1 MTSTGLKR
9 VIVLFLTMI
18 LIFSFTACNEGS
30 TETTKST
37 TQSQT
42 TTKSTTTTT
51 TATTSATEPAMVEIT
66 AFAMEGPYTKID
78 FNDLPIWKIA
88 YEKTGVTVKWE
99 TASSDG
105 FAEKLNLKFSTN
117 DLPDMFFKC
126 GMSNSDIAIRAQEG
140 QLVPI
145 DGYLNEYAPN
155 FSKYLAAENSIERGI
170 RMADGHIYGFCY
182 LVSGGGVSSKIFY
195 NSKWLN
201 KQGITELAKTTDE
214 LYAMLSSMKGFDYN
228 ANGQNDEIPFIV
240 ESIGRLEGGLFG
252 SFGLGTRGGNSF
264 TWDIDPV
271 TNELRYVRT
280 SDGYKK
286 FLEFANKLYT
296 EQLLDQECFTMD
308 LTKFS
313 AKIALDIFGVTIA
326 GNSSY
331 FNEAQ
336 DDQLYPNAPLIGPD
350 GYQIASHVGPPLA
363 GQNTFVTSKNQY
375 VEETVSFVDYFYS
388 EEGIT
393 LYFMGIENETYYY
406 DDKGKPKFYD
416 KVLKNPDGLNPEDV
430 LGNYVCWSGGANP
443 SIADYDHFY
452 IHFSTLHNLTAA
464 NLLMDY
470 KPKELWG
477 TFIYSTEDSEQLKIL
492 QTEIDT
498 YATDMRAK
506 FITGEVGF
514 DNWDS
519 YVTQIN
525 ELGLDDYQE
534 IVERGLSDYL
544 S

>member
-1 MTSTGLKR
+1 MRRSCQSAFIL
-9 VIVLFLTMI
+9 LLTFI
-18 LIFSFTACNEGS
+18 LIFTFAACNGGTTS
-30 TETTKST
+30 TTTGST
-37 TQSQT
+37 TQSQGTTGAT
-42 TTKSTTTTT
+42 TTKTG
-51 TATTSATEPAMVEIT
+51 TSETEPQIVEIT
-66 AFAMEGPYTKID
+66 AFAQEGPYTKKD
-78 FNDLPIWKIA
+78 FNDLAIWEVA
-88 YEKTGVTVKWE
+88 TAATGVKVNFE
-99 TASSDG
+99 SSPADG
-105 FAEKLNLKFSTN
+105 FAEKLSLKFSTN

-126 GMSNSDIAIRAQEG
+126 NMSNSDIAVRAGEG
-140 QLVPI
+140 QLIPI
-145 DGYLNEYAPN
+145 DGYLDDHAPN
-155 FSKYLAAENSIERGI
+155 FSKYLANEISIERGI

-182 LVSGGGVSSKIFY
+182 LVSGGGISSKFFY
-195 NSKWLN
+195 NSKWIN
-201 KQGITELAKTTDE
+201 KQGLELPKTTDE
-214 LYAMLSSMKGFDYN
+214 LYTMLTTMKDFDYN
-228 ANGQNDEIPFIV
+228 GNSQKDEIPFIV
-240 ESIGRLEGGLFG
+240 ESLSRLEGGLFG

-296 EQLLDQECFTMD
+296 EKLLDQECFTMD

-331 FNEAQ
+331 FNVAQ
-336 DDQLYPNAPLIGPD
+336 NDQLYPNAPLIGPD
-350 GYQIASHVGPPLA
+350 GYQIAMHIGPPLA
-363 GQNTFVTSKNQY
+363 GQNTFITNKNQH

-393 LYFMGIENETYYY
+393 LYFMGIEGETYYY
-406 DDKGKPKFYD
+406 DDKGKPQFFD

-430 LGNYVCWSGGANP
+430 LGDYVCWSGGGNP
-443 SIADYDHFY
+443 SVADYDHFY

-464 NLLMDY
+464 NVLMDY

-477 TFIYSTEDSEQLKIL
+477 AFIYSTEDSEKLKIL

-506 FITGEVGF
+506 FISGEIGF
-514 DNWDS
+514 DSW
-519 YVTQIN
+519 
-525 ELGLDDYQE
+525 DDYVQQIEALGIDQYEE
-534 IVERGLSDYL
+534 IVQRGMDAYIS
-544 S
+544 